1 MQDLI
6 INENSIKDKIYTIR
20 NMQVMLDRD
29 LAELYCVETKRIN
42 EAVKNN
48 QDKFMDDFYF
58 ELNDLEFEYLRSKIS
73 TTSFIKTRTNP
84 KVFTEQGIYMLA
96 TILKSKV
103 ASQVTINLIK
113 TFANMRKLISQNIAL
128 FERFERI
135 ENRLTI
141 HDKNFNIL
149 FKALEDKNNIP
160 VQNIFFDGQI
170 YDAYS
175 FVNDLIKL
183 AKSEIVLIDNYID
196 ETVFTLFS
204 KYPNIKIKIYTANI
218 TKQLKLDFEK
228 YSKQYQNIEL
238 QEFKNSHDRFLII
251 DKKEVYHLG
260 ASLKDLGKK
269 WFAFSKF
276 ELKSFDILERLKQV
290 SVSYTKKR

>member
-6 INENSIKDKIYTIR
+6 INENIIKDKIYTIR

-48 QDKFMDDFYF
+48 KDKFMDDFYF
-58 ELNDLEFEYLRSKIS
+58 ELNNLEFEYLRSKIS

-141 HDKNFNIL
+141 HDKNFNTL

-175 FVNDLIKL
+175 FVNDLLKL
-183 AKSEIVLIDNYID
+183 AKEEVILIDNYID
-196 ETVFTLFS
+196 DTVFTLFS
-204 KYPNIKIKIYTANI
+204 KYPNINFIIYTNN
-218 TKQLKLDFEK
+218 TSKQLKLDFEK
-228 YSKQYQNIEL
+228 YSKQYKNISL
-238 QEFKNSHDRFLII
+238 KTFKSSHDRFLII
-251 DKKEVYHLG
+251 DKKEIYHLG

-269 WFAFSKF
+269 WFAFSKMS
-276 ELKSFDILERLKQV
+276 LNSLNLDDILHKLEA
-290 SVSYTKKR
+290 